1 MLAILQPGACQVFLP
16 GEGTVDSS
24 FDSRQVTC
32 RVGGSGEGELGRKR
46 YKATDRGWER
56 WVGTDF
62 RLGAFASILSAL
74 ERLPTL
80 MWFRHQ
86 EYTDAEKN
94 ESKIETFHTA
104 YPR

>member
-1 MLAILQPGACQVFLP
+1 MLAMLQPGACQVFLP

-24 FDSRQVTC
+24 FDSRQFTC
-32 RVGGSGEGELGRKR
+32 RIAGSGECNLWRKR
-46 YKATDRGWER
+46 HKATNRGWER
-56 WVGTDF
+56 WIGRGF

-74 ERLPTL
+74 ERLLTL
-80 MWFRHQ
+80 MWFTHQ

-104 YPR
+104 YPQ

>member
-16 GEGTVDSS
+16 GEGTAGS
-24 FDSRQVTC
+24 FFGSRRFTC
-32 RVGGSGEGELGRKR
+32 RIDGSREGELGRKR
-46 YKATDRGWER
+46 HKAADRGWER

-74 ERLPTL
+74 ERLPTV
-80 MWFRHQ
+80 MGFSHQ
-86 EYTDAEKN
+86 EYTDAQRN